1 VILATWASIFV
12 IGIFTTAVPDFT
24 KSLRLQVKD
33 IGYDTTEATEKY
45 TELLTR
51 FSALTG
57 KDFRQPE
64 DYGKLAKDNLEDPVN
79 DLLDETTDFSDMK
92 LYPIIYIIVL
102 SMIILGIFYLPACFS
117 VFCGLLA
124 ILQIVAFVV
133 ILVMAVISTDVAGSK
148 YEPIIQKS
156 AEGDANFTKI
166 VNFYFYEGPFLLD
179 FDENLQTKILGNLQA
194 DEIVEELI
202 KLKKKK
208 GGKVADVTDDE
219 LDQLPQIVKDKLN
232 DYEGNDENVNEM
244 KNRLKKLGRPSDF
257 INSSKNLYRR
267 ELAEDLSSPSDSPPG
282 QSAFTNLST
291 NTNQRELP
299 DTTIPLSSS
308 SDSQSGLLSAS
319 AESSS
324 AEIDM
329 TKVTTWYAEW
339 LQTKCFED
347 LKEDVEKNFPHSYKE
362 FKDMTSATAPED
374 IAAVM
379 NADPELKNA
388 YVYPYGILKSV
399 RMFQRNYLDEKM
411 KTFTTSIENNLV
423 TPLGNAFICL
433 FCLWLLTAL
442 LMITVILRNCS
453 REEEAE
459 RKTEDE
465 VAV

>member
-79 DLLDETTDFSDMK
+79 DLLDEATDFFDLKYS
-92 LYPIIYIIVL
+92 PTIYMIVL
-102 SMIILGIFYLPACFS
+102 GMIILGIFYLPACLS

-124 ILQIVAFVV
+124 IFQIVAFVV
-133 ILVMAVISTDVAGSK
+133 ILVMAVISTDVADSK

-156 AEGDANFTKI
+156 AEGDENFTKI
-166 VNFYFYEGPFLLD
+166 VNFYFHEGPFLVD
-179 FDENLQTKILGNLQA
+179 FDENLQAKILGNLPE

-202 KLKKKK
+202 KLKKKE
-208 GGKVADVTDDE
+208 GGKVADVTDND
-219 LDQLPQIVKDKLN
+219 LDQLPQNVKDKLN
-232 DYEGNDENVNEM
+232 DYEGNHKNVKEM
-244 KNRLKKLGRPSDF
+244 KHRLKKLGRPSAF
-257 INSSKNLYRR
+257 ISHSKN
-267 ELAEDLSSPSDSPPG
+267 
-282 QSAFTNLST
+282 
-291 NTNQRELP
+291 
-299 DTTIPLSSS
+299 
-308 SDSQSGLLSAS
+308 
-319 AESSS
+319 SS

-339 LQTKCFED
+339 LQTNVLKE
-347 LKEDVEKNFPHSYKE
+347 LKEDVEKNFPHSYKK
-362 FKDMTSATAPED
+362 FKAMTSDTAPEK
-374 IAAVM
+374 IAAAM
-379 NADPELKNA
+379 NADSELKNA